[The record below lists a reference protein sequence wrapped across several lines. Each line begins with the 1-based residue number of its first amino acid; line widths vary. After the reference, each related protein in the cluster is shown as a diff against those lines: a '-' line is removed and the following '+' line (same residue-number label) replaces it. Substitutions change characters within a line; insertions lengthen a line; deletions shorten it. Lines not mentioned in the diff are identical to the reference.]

1 MRRSDSLENTL
12 MLGKIEGRRRRG
24 NQGWHGWMASPTQWT
39 WVWESSRVGDRQG
52 SLVCCSPWGHKES
65 DMTEQLN
72 WTELNWVG
80 VIIYFVREGSSKLQ
94 WDISLSAGGGKELG
108 RISPFQIQTLKLISV
123 IFSLGILLLLSA
135 WHLQVQKPPSLLFSE
150 NNYLISFALCTNHLW
165 VSCFSLYPNCQV
177 NLCAFSKFLLF
188 KKSFYF
194 SLKDNCFTVLCWFLP
209 NVNM

>member
-1 MRRSDSLENTL
+1 MA
-12 MLGKIEGRRRRG
+12 
-24 NQGWHGWMASPTQWT
+24 GWHHRLNGHEFEKAPELVMDREAWCAAVHGVTKSRT
-39 WVWESSRVGDRQG
+39 WLS
-52 SLVCCSPWGHKES
+52 
-65 DMTEQLN
+65 N

-108 RISPFQIQTLKLISV
+108 KISPFQIQTLKLISV

-165 VSCFSLYPNCQV
+165 VSCFSLHPNCQV

-188 KKSFYF
+188 KKSIYF

-209 NVNM
+209 NINM